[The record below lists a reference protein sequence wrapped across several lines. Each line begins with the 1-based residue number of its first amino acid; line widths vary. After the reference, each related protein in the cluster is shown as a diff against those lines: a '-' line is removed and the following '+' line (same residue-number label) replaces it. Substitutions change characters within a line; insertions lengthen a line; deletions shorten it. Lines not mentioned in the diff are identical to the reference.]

1 MDRLAHLHRL
11 ANRDL
16 LLNAASMIGTT
27 VITAGLGFV
36 YWWLAAR
43 QFSQEAVGF
52 ASALISAMSLLGTL
66 GMVGMGTLLI
76 GELPRQPEQRAPL
89 VTTALVVAG
98 GVSALLGII
107 FALIAPQVSL
117 EFRALAGGGSTI
129 MLFTAGVVLTA
140 ITLVLDQAM
149 IGLLHGELQLWRNAL
164 FALGKLI
171 MLWLIGLWAVSSGAL
186 SIYTTWTLG
195 NAASIVGLGLI
206 AALVGIRIR
215 IGKPRRNLL
224 QNLPGAALG
233 HHALNLA
240 LQLPALAL
248 PVLVTT
254 ILSATLNAGFYI
266 SWLLL
271 HLVFA
276 VPYTLTTVLYAAGV
290 ADQAAF
296 AHKIRLT
303 LGLAVVL
310 GVLSNIVLW
319 LGADI
324 FLGIFGRAY
333 AEQAGWSLRL
343 MGLGVFPLII
353 KDHFI
358 AIRRVHQRIPRTAVL
373 ATIGSALEL
382 GGAAAGASVGGLA
395 GLSVGFVLALCV
407 EAAWMIRTVYLA
419 TALGELKWSRVSDA
433 GVAPMEQMQ

>member
-1 MDRLAHLHRL
+1 MNLLARLRRL

-43 QFSQEAVGF
+43 RFSQEAVGF

-66 GMVGMGTLLI
+66 GMAGMGTLLI
-76 GELPRQPEQRAPL
+76 GELPRQPEHRAPL
-89 VTTALVVAG
+89 ITTALVVVG
-98 GVSALLGII
+98 GVSAVLGVI
-107 FALIAPQVSL
+107 FALIASRVSV
-117 EFRALAGGGSTI
+117 EFRALAGEVNTI
-129 MLFTAGVVLTA
+129 VLFTAGVVLTA
-140 ITLVLDQAM
+140 ITLLLDQAM
-149 IGLLHGELQLWRNAL
+149 IGLLHGELQLWRNAI
-164 FALGKLI
+164 FAVGKLV
-171 MLWLIGLWAVSSGAL
+171 MLWLIGFWAASSGGMP
-186 SIYTTWTLG
+186 IYATWTLG
-195 NAASIVGLGLI
+195 NAVSIVGLGLI
-206 AALVGIRIR
+206 AAMAGARIR
-215 IGKPRRNLL
+215 AGKPRWGVL
-224 QNLPGAALG
+224 QNLPRAALG

-248 PVLVTT
+248 PVVVTT
-254 ILSATLNAGFYI
+254 ILSAALNASFYI

-276 VPYTLTTVLYAAGV
+276 VPYALTTILYAAGV
-290 ADQAAF
+290 ADRAAF
-296 AHKIRLT
+296 AQKIRLT

-319 LGADI
+319 LGADM

-333 AEQAGWSLRL
+333 AEQAGWALRI

-353 KDHFI
+353 KDHFV
-358 AIRRVHQRIPRTAVL
+358 AIRRVHERIPRTAAL

-382 GGAAAGASVGGLA
+382 GGAAIGARVGGLA
-395 GLSVGFVLALCV
+395 GLSVGLVLALCI
-407 EAAWMIRTVYLA
+407 EAVLMARDVYAAGAIGGLAW
-419 TALGELKWSRVSDA
+419 WRVSDA
-433 GVAPMEQMQ
+433 GVTPMERV